1 VQLKTRSPFSFP
13 LTASVLAR
21 LPEHNAL
28 ERFDAKNNL
37 HQRAI
42 QTSRGPRVVTAKP
55 VKNGLELSDD
65 SSEVQEWARV
75 SFGLDLNPQPWLEAA
90 SGDPVLEAACEALAG
105 LRPPLLDP
113 WEAWVAA
120 ILGQQITLQFCL
132 QQIGMV
138 SRRFGSEIEGV
149 LHDGSS
155 HLFPIHPTPEAI
167 LEADPDALLACKV
180 SRRKTEYLK
189 TVARA
194 LLDGYFDGVLET
206 DLHDALEHLVA
217 LRGVGY
223 WTARYWL
230 ASVGRLDSL
239 AYGDAGLA
247 SAYKRAYGTLDGLE
261 AQSLEE
267 WGERLGPT
275 RGWAYYY
282 LIWHV
287 KYFA

>member
-1 VQLKTRSPFSFP
+1 MRLKTRTPFSFP

-28 ERFDAKNNL
+28 ERFDAVNDL
-37 HQRAI
+37 HQRALL
-42 QTSRGPRVVTAKP
+42 TSKGARVVTARP
-55 VKNGLELSDD
+55 APDGLEISDD
-65 SSEVQEWARV
+65 SSEAQEWARL
-75 SFGLDLNPQPWLEAA
+75 SFGLDLDPRPWIDAA
-90 SGDPVLEAACEALAG
+90 SDDPILKDASEALSG
-105 LRPPLLDP
+105 LRPPLMDA

-138 SRRFGSEIEGV
+138 SRRYGGEVEGARS
-149 LHDGSS
+149 DGSS
-155 HLFPIHPTPEAI
+155 YMFPLHPTPEAI
-167 LEADPDALLACKV
+167 IDADPEILLACKV

-189 TVARA
+189 TVAQA
-194 LLDGYFDGVLET
+194 LLDGYFTGVLET
-206 DLHDALEHLVA
+206 DLQTALAHLVA
-217 LRGVGY
+217 LRGVGH

-261 AQSLEE
+261 E
-267 WGERLGPT
+267 WGERLGAV

-282 LIWHV
+282 LIWHI

>member
-1 VQLKTRSPFSFP
+1 MRLKTQTPFSFP

-28 ERFDAKNNL
+28 ERFDAVNNL
-37 HQRAI
+37 HQRALL
-42 QTSRGPRVVTAKP
+42 TSSGPRVVAVRP
-55 VKNGLELSDD
+55 APDGLEISDD
-65 SSEVQEWARV
+65 SPEAQEWARL
-75 SFGLDLNPQPWLEAA
+75 SFGLDLDPRPWIEAA
-90 SGDPVLEAACEALAG
+90 FDDPILRNASEALSG
-105 LRPPLLDP
+105 LRPPLMDA

-138 SRRFGSEIEGV
+138 SRRYGGEVEGA
-149 LHDGSS
+149 LADGSS
-155 HLFPIHPTPEAI
+155 HLFPLHPSPEAI
-167 LEADPDALLACKV
+167 LEADPEILLACKV

-194 LLDGYFDGVLET
+194 LLDGYFAGVLEMP
-206 DLHDALEHLVA
+206 LPEALVHLVA
-217 LRGVGY
+217 LRGVGH

-261 AQSLEE
+261 D
-267 WGERLGPT
+267 WGERLGAV

-282 LIWHV
+282 LIWRI